1 MFRFGNSQL
10 WTAHFG
16 GFDQSLVLE
25 NDFDA
30 CDGFDDRF
38 AENQLFYRFELFLDR
53 GGFVE
58 FARATG
64 DIQGGPFFGRDVGD
78 ADERAIGAEL
88 VTFGDKAVVAGEH
101 PHRGFVALEC
111 LNGFA

>member
-1 MFRFGNSQL
+1 MPYRLTALVLRSGRSVAKFISLQNSVAVEELFLFRFGNSQL

-38 AENQLFYRFELFLDR
+38 AEDQ
-53 GGFVE
+53 
-58 FARATG
+58 
-64 DIQGGPFFGRDVGD
+64 FF
-78 ADERAIGAEL
+78 
-88 VTFGDKAVVAGEH
+88 
-101 PHRGFVALEC
+101 
-111 LNGFA
+111 